1 MSFPCKTRGSV
12 MMQGG
17 LSLYR
22 ANRNLKVKVLDFVKS
37 GGPRWTVDRTIFE
50 MWLGAL

>member
-17 LSLYR
+17 LSFYR
-22 ANRNLKVKVLDFVKS
+22 ANRNLNTKIRS
-37 GGPRWTVDRTIFE
+37 NIP
-50 MWLGAL
+50 

>member
-37 GGPRWTVDRTIFE
+37 GGRYWIRTSD
-50 MWLGAL
+50 LLHVKQVL